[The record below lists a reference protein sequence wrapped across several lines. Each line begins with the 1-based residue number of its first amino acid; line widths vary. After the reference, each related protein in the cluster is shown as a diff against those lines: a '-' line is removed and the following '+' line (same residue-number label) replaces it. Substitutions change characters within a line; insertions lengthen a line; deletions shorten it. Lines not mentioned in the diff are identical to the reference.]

1 MNGEAVPSRQSRH
14 RRRGRSSRSTPRR
27 YEPGRA
33 CSTCQK
39 ILSVWNRGPTCYA
52 CDQAR
57 LESYPD
63 TPLIELLEEIP

>member
-1 MNGEAVPSRQSRH
+1 MERLYRAAKAATVEEAVLH
-14 RRRGRSSRSTPRR
+14 DRRPRR